1 MASTFK
7 WVAPEALTSYL
18 TTELNSLADS
28 TSDTTGFSAVGAE
41 IANETDLYQYI
52 NLELVVATQG
62 AARSAGGF
70 VAVYINYSADGTTY
84 DDTTD
89 KAFTELLGIFPLD
102 AAVTA
107 RRLTKTNLPI
117 PPIDFKL
124 LVLNDTGQ
132 ALAAT
137 GNTLKYR
144 RHNEQVV

>member
-1 MASTFK
+1 M
-7 WVAPEALTSYL
+7 
-18 TTELNSLADS
+18 
-28 TSDTTGFSAVGAE
+28 
-41 IANETDLYQYI
+41 IA
-52 NLELVVATQG
+52 AQG

-70 VAVYINYSADGTTY
+70 VAVYINYAADGTTY
-84 DDTTD
+84 DDTSD
-89 KAFTELLGIFPLD
+89 KAFTELLGVFGLD

-117 PPIDFKL
+117 PPLDFKL

-144 RHNEQVV
+144 RNNEQVV